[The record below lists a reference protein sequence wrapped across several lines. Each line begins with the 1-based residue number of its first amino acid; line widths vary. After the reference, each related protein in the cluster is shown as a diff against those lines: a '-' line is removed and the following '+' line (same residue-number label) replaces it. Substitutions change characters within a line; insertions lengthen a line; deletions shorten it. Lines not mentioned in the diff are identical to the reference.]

1 MVTVIPLT
9 KQPIVGLSIFGI
21 SHAINRPGANVRKGS
36 DEGPAVKKTWRWR
49 PHMLGISI
57 ALFSWQV
64 VVLLGYSYRACD
76 SFSAEELGSR
86 VRDVSSPLHYKL
98 KR

>member
-1 MVTVIPLT
+1 
-9 KQPIVGLSIFGI
+9 
-21 SHAINRPGANVRKGS
+21 
-36 DEGPAVKKTWRWR
+36 
-49 PHMLGISI
+49 MLGISV

-86 VRDVSSPLHYKL
+86 VRDVSSPGGKYKP
-98 KR
+98 